1 MRIVSLLPAATE
13 IVAALGLADRLVGRS
28 HECDRPAGARRLPVV
43 TRGLLTADPADPAAI
58 DREVAA
64 RAAAGEALYALDED
78 ALARARPDLIVT
90 QSLCGVCAVAEDAV
104 AAVAAAL
111 PSRPVVLSL
120 APSTLDGVIDS
131 ALAVG
136 AAAGAPE
143 AAARLAAGLRARLD
157 ALRRR
162 VAGRSRPRI
171 VCLEWL
177 EPPFLAGHWVP
188 DQVAAAGGLDLLGRP
203 GLPSA
208 RATPAEVAAAAPEA
222 LVLMPCGW
230 GLDEAAAGASSAA
243 FLRDFGDTPAVRAGR
258 VAAVAAGDL
267 FSRPGP
273 RLVDGAE
280 LLAALLHPGAAGP
293 VDPTA
298 GRWLAP
304 APPVAGARAD

>member
-13 IVAALGLADRLVGRS
+13 IVAALGLGDRLVGRS
-28 HECDRPAGARRLPVV
+28 HECDRPPGVRRLPAV

-64 RAAAGEALYALDED
+64 RAAAGEALYALDEE
-78 ALARARPDLIVT
+78 ALASARPDLIVT

-104 AAVAAAL
+104 AAAAAAL
-111 PSRPVVLSL
+111 PSRPAVLSL
-120 APSTLDGVIDS
+120 APSTLEGVIDS

-162 VAGRSRPRI
+162 VAGRPRPRV

-188 DQVAAAGGLDLLGRP
+188 DQVAAAGGRDPLARP

-230 GLDEAAAGASSAA
+230 GLDEAAAAASSAA

-280 LLAALLHPGAAGP
+280 LLAALLHPEVAGP
-293 VDPTA
+293 PDPAA